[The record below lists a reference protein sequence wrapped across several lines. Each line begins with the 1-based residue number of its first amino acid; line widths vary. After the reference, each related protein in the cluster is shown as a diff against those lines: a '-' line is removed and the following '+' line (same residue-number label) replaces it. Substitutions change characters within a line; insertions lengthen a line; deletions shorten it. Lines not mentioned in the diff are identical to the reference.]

1 VDIWNGSAF
10 ERFYVVRDGTN
21 SVRMLLDSVG
31 NIAAEYDYDAFGNVL
46 RSTINTPITT
56 QNSFG
61 FHSEHKDSAT
71 ALVYLRAR
79 WYAPSEGRFLCKDE
93 FEGTQEQP
101 MTLNKYLGFSDNPV
115 NLTDPSG
122 NFSVME
128 AGISIGAMSILSV
141 MPVNLWVASSEEAK
155 IKQLILYFA
164 LAANNSQNA
173 DVDIKA
179 LASLA
184 WSESGSQKL
193 GYWDRELNS
202 SDDPFDVGIMRIN
215 SKVWDSKTKY
225 YAYSGMSDQENI
237 LKGAQLLDGYCMNK
251 AKKAISNGKYGGMDL
266 LEGEDELFVSVWVY
280 KGFDKKSKAEFWK
293 NQIYKKWPDVTAG
306 DKPSQLLI
314 KLWNERSDIIKAR

>member
-1 VDIWNGSAF
+1 
-10 ERFYVVRDGTN
+10 
-21 SVRMLLDSVG
+21 
-31 NIAAEYDYDAFGNVL
+31 
-46 RSTINTPITT
+46 
-56 QNSFG
+56 
-61 FHSEHKDSAT
+61 
-71 ALVYLRAR
+71 
-79 WYAPSEGRFLCKDE
+79 
-93 FEGTQEQP
+93 
-101 MTLNKYLGFSDNPV
+101 
-115 NLTDPSG
+115 
-122 NFSVME
+122 ME